1 MSDIASKSRQL
12 LVVRMVKIL
21 EGWIRSRLNTSSNQ
35 VPDCLRRGGE
45 EHGFAERSRSSPSLD
60 HLLSLPGR
68 LLRVVSCEIIE
79 EPKREYK
86 DGVLS
91 SSAPRPGGGNPSFP
105 LTAEVCRLFCLLARA
120 AISSGITTSSGWSQ
134 ERQGSISINIWPLCY
149 ISIMLT
155 VCLCIPYKISRVGN
169 SQSGD
174 VLDRVEVLMIS
185 SPDRHDFVFPKGGW
199 EIDETASEA
208 ACREALEEAGV
219 RGTLNETA
227 LGVWEFRS
235 KSRQNT
241 CSLEGTC
248 KGYMFALEVTEELN
262 CYPEMDMR
270 ARKWVTVRE
279 AYELCRY
286 NWMREAL
293 DSFRNLMTGKP
304 ISSVP
309 ELSESSAF
317 RIGEVTAANYAIVP
331 I

>member
-1 MSDIASKSRQL
+1 MS
-12 LVVRMVKIL
+12 
-21 EGWIRSRLNTSSNQ
+21 
-35 VPDCLRRGGE
+35 
-45 EHGFAERSRSSPSLD
+45 SL
-60 HLLSLPGR
+60 
-68 LLRVVSCEIIE
+68 
-79 EPKREYK
+79 
-86 DGVLS
+86 
-91 SSAPRPGGGNPSFP
+91 
-105 LTAEVCRLFCLLARA
+105 LLARKGRHQQRYHNQLRLVA
-120 AISSGITTSSGWSQ
+120 G
-134 ERQGSISINIWPLCY
+134 
-149 ISIMLT
+149 
-155 VCLCIPYKISRVGN
+155 CIPYKISRVGN